1 MWHFR
6 LYSHIGCPSIY
17 LWNTKLFCS
26 IDCWKSLCLCSGLI
40 ECETCNCY
48 TRMIMTLSL
57 CASEFE
63 TKEDAEEMQT
73 LPGEF
78 FNKATHKVSPQF

>member
-1 MWHFR
+1 
-6 LYSHIGCPSIY
+6 
-17 LWNTKLFCS
+17 
-26 IDCWKSLCLCSGLI
+26 
-40 ECETCNCY
+40 
-48 TRMIMTLSL
+48 MTLSL

-78 FNKATHKVSPQF
+78 FNKATHKVSPQFWLGEWPARDWVNWGVKGKLGVEVLVVGLKC

>member
-1 MWHFR
+1 
-6 LYSHIGCPSIY
+6 
-17 LWNTKLFCS
+17 
-26 IDCWKSLCLCSGLI
+26 
-40 ECETCNCY
+40 
-48 TRMIMTLSL
+48 MIMTLSL

-78 FNKATHKVSPQF
+78 FNKATHKVSPQFWLGEWPARGTG